1 MRFAPIL
8 SLLAIA
14 QSALHWKTHDISSLL
29 VEEKKK
35 VTYKSSSGAIQPLEQ
50 ILKAGGANSV
60 KIRLWVD
67 PPSGEYNLEYG
78 LRLGRRA
85 KEAGLAV
92 VINFHY
98 SDTWADPGH
107 QIKPK
112 KWEGLSTDAL
122 IGKVRSYTKDTL
134 DAFAAVS
141 IESSSISFVEE
152 LG

>member
-1 MRFAPIL
+1 MKPLPYL
-8 SLLAIA
+8 SLLAVA
-14 QSALHWKTHDISSLL
+14 RSTLLWKTHDISSLL

-35 VTYKSSSGAIQPLEQ
+35 VNYKSPSGAIQPLEQ

-60 KIRLWVD
+60 KIRLWVN

-78 LRLGRRA
+78 LRLGKRA
-85 KEAGLAV
+85 KEAGLNV

-112 KWEGLSTDAL
+112 QWEGLSADAL
-122 IGKVRSYTKDTL
+122 AMKVRSYTRETL

-141 IESSSISFVEE
+141 YENLGTVSF
-152 LG
+152 LF